1 VREDDSARLVA
12 LRGQVVTDY
21 EVWPEG
27 TILFEG
33 GSIAEVSPDDSLLGD
48 AEEVHEH
55 PDSLLLPGFVDLQ
68 VNGAFGVDVATE
80 PSRLGELSQALLSTG
95 TTAYLPTII
104 SSPASLYEQALPEL
118 AAAVGGPASG
128 AEVLGVHL
136 EGPFINLDRRG
147 AHAAAHIVAPDPR
160 LLARL
165 LDIGPVRM
173 LTLAPEL
180 EEAGEIMALALGRGV
195 VVSAGHSG
203 ATFEV
208 AYEALDA
215 SVAGVTH
222 LFNAMSAMHHREPGL
237 PGAAFAHP
245 RVVCGLIADGLHVH
259 PELVALAFRM
269 LGPDRVCL
277 VTDAIAAAGM
287 GDGEY
292 RLATRTVY
300 LDGGVPERPGVHE
313 LHPPR
318 GRPDGLDYPRA
329 SRRGGQAQGPHNPRL
344 RRRRGGARPRSLG
357 RSRLAWRRGGLRQG
371 REQPV
376 RRTVRGVRVECVQG
390 DITAQ
395 EDVAAI
401 VNAANAELRS
411 GGGVAGAIHRAA
423 GPGLAREARQLAPIS
438 PGEAVIT
445 GAHDLPNRYV
455 IHTLGPVYGQDRP
468 EAELLANCYR
478 NSLALAEEKGLD
490 SVAFPAISTGIF
502 GYPVEEAAR
511 VALGTVVE
519 EAERLE
525 SVRLIRFVLFGE
537 KDLEVHERVLSE
549 TEGR

>member
-1 VREDDSARLVA
+1 MREDDSARLVA

-33 GSIAEVSPDDSLLGD
+33 GSIGDVSPDDSLLGD

-147 AHAAAHIVAPDPR
+147 AHAAAHVVAPDPR

-165 LDIGPVRM
+165 LDLAPVRM

-180 EEAGEIMALALGRGV
+180 EGAGELMALALGRGV
-195 VVSAGHSG
+195 VVCAGHSD

-222 LFNAMSAMHHREPGL
+222 LFNAMKAMHHREPGL
-237 PGAAFAHP
+237 QGAAFAHP
-245 RVVCGLIADGLHVH
+245 SVVCGLIADGLHVH
-259 PELVALAFRM
+259 PEMVALAFRM

-300 LDGGVPERPGVHE
+300 FDGGVPR
-313 LHPPR
+313 
-318 GRPDGLDYPRA
+318 
-329 SRRGGQAQGPHNPRL
+329 
-344 RRRRGGARPRSLG
+344 
-357 RSRLAWRRGGLRQG
+357 
-371 REQPV
+371 
-376 RRTVRGVRVECVQG
+376 
-390 DITAQ
+390 
-395 EDVAAI
+395 
-401 VNAANAELRS
+401 LRS
-411 GGGVAGAIHRAA
+411 GAIAGSVLTMDEAFRNV
-423 GPGLAREARQLAPIS
+423 LAF
-438 PGEAVIT
+438 T
-445 GAHDLPNRYV
+445 NCTLP
-455 IHTLGPVYGQDRP
+455 
-468 EAELLANCYR
+468 
-478 NSLALAEEKGLD
+478 
-490 SVAFPAISTGIF
+490 
-502 GYPVEEAAR
+502 EAAR
-511 VALGTVVE
+511 MVSTTPA
-519 EAERLE
+519 RL
-525 SVRLIRFVLFGE
+525 VG
-537 KDLEVHERVLSE
+537 
-549 TEGR
+549 EGRRKGRITPGYDADVAVLAPDLSVEAVWLGGRVAYDKEGSSR